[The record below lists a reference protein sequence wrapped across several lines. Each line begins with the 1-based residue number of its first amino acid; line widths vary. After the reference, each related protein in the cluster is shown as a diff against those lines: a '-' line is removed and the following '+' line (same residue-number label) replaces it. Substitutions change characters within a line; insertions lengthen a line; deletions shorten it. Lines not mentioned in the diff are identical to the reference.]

1 MRPTAG
7 VTAWRRTLDT
17 FYGPDR
23 LQTLSTYYS
32 DSLLAADILPVIFPN
47 GQPSDNADN
56 LVGLVDGVLIS
67 GGDDLDPA
75 TYGEEP
81 AGSKSFDP
89 EVDQFEIA
97 LVAAARRQ
105 GKPVLAIC
113 RGLQLLNAAMG
124 GTLAQEVTSPGGIH
138 DTFDGVS
145 PEEMNARRHTIQF
158 EDDSLLADLYGS
170 TEVKVNTLHHQG
182 IADLGEGLIVEGT
195 TDDGLIEAVR
205 CDGAWWAIGVQWHP
219 ERMDGDHQRLFSA
232 FREAMVQSRSRVT
245 A

>member
-23 LQTLSTYYS
+23 LQTLATFYS
-32 DSLLAADILPVIFPN
+32 DSLLGADILPVIFPN
-47 GQPSDNADN
+47 GQPSGNAEA
-56 LVGLVDGVLIS
+56 LVGMVDGVLIS

-75 TYGEEP
+75 TYGKEP

-89 EVDQFEIA
+89 EVDEFEIA

-124 GTLAQEVTSPGGIH
+124 GTLEQEITSPGGIH

-145 PEEMNARRHTIQF
+145 PDEMNARRHTIHF
-158 EDDSLLADLYGS
+158 EADSVLADLFGS
-170 TEVKVNTLHHQG
+170 TEAKVNSLHHQG
-182 IADLGEGLIVEGT
+182 IADLGDGLVVEGT
-195 TDDGLIEAVR
+195 ADDGLIEAVR
-205 CDGAWWAIGVQWHP
+205 CEGNWWAIGVQWHP
-219 ERMDGDHQRLFSA
+219 ERMEGDHQRIFAA
-232 FREAMVQSRSRVT
+232 FRDAMVQSRSAAT